1 MATLSEN
8 IETLKNVI
16 SQIRQVIADSGI
28 EIAEGTNI
36 QEIPAILTDALSK
49 YRRVPNE
56 VITDQA
62 GLGTIKENTVY
73 IITGK
78 VSGTLDLTTIETSH
92 LETVIYFTTGDDSVS
107 VNFPDGYTI
116 RDSETTGSSFSAQD
130 NTSYIITISDGV
142 VVIGKLYTYSR
153 VYSGFSDSMDSG
165 NDEITIISAYSG
177 TDTFMG
183 YGKPEYAK
191 IKFSGDVILDGNG
204 FGEPEND
211 VNGVVTYAAPD
222 RDVGVIITPDTGEPE
237 KPNDP
242 EITPDEDEEN
252 TEEPPSNYYHT
263 FQISSLPLCR
273 DFMKYLVGAFGDS
286 VRIIDVYETD
296 TDLHHS
302 FRLYQSM
309 YSVYNS
315 TQGRGYNLPN
325 QSGYDYLIAANTEST
340 DITNDGSQLKPF
352 FIKPDINLPPYGE
365 IRQISVLVKNQSSN
379 VILKTFLRECNQGIP
394 ILSDYILEWLSD
406 EVIGATEGDLVV
418 SGWNDVQIRDRNTG
432 ARITEFY
439 KVGEQNSIEISI
451 VPEWQE

>member
-16 SQIRQVIADSGI
+16 SQIRQAIADSGI

-56 VITDQA
+56 VITNQS
-62 GLGTIKENTVY
+62 GIGTIKENTVY
-73 IITGK
+73 IITGR
-78 VSGTLDLTTIETSH
+78 VSGTLDLTTITPSH
-92 LETVIYFTTGDDSVS
+92 LETVIYFTTGDASVS
-107 VNFPDGYTI
+107 VTFPDGYTI
-116 RDSETTGSSFSAQD
+116 RDSVTTGSSFSVQD

-142 VVIGKLYTYSR
+142 AVIGKLYTYSR
-153 VYSGFSDSMDSG
+153 VYSGFSDSLDSG
-165 NDEITIISAYSG
+165 NAEITIISAYSG

-183 YGKPEYAK
+183 YGKPVYAK
-191 IKFSGDVILDGNG
+191 IKFAGNVILDGNG
-204 FGEPEND
+204 FGEPEN
-211 VNGVVTYAAPD
+211 VTQSSS
-222 RDVGVIITPDTGEPE
+222 V
-237 KPNDP
+237 
-242 EITPDEDEEN
+242 
-252 TEEPPSNYYHT
+252 EPPTNSTDYYHT

-273 DFMKYLVGAFGDS
+273 DFVKYLVGAYGDS
-286 VRIIDVYETD
+286 VRVIDVYETD
-296 TDLHHS
+296 TNIHHT
-302 FRLYQSM
+302 FRLYQSK

-315 TQGRGYNLPN
+315 TQGRGYNLPDT
-325 QSGYDYLIAANTEST
+325 SGYNYLIAANTTSA

-365 IRQISVLVKNQSSN
+365 IRQISVLVKNRSSN
-379 VILKTFLRECNQGIP
+379 VILKTFSRECNQGIP

-418 SGWNDVQIRDRNTG
+418 SGWNDVQIRDRITG

>member
-16 SQIRQVIADSGI
+16 SQIRQAIADSGI

-49 YRRVPNE
+49 YRRVPSE
-56 VITDQA
+56 IITNQS
-62 GLGTIKENTVY
+62 GIGTIKENTVY
-73 IITGK
+73 IITGR
-78 VSGTLDLTTIETSH
+78 VSGTLDLTTITPSH
-92 LETVIYFTTGDDSVS
+92 LETVIYFTTGDASVS
-107 VNFPDGYTI
+107 VTFPDGYTI
-116 RDSETTGSSFSAQD
+116 RDSTTPGSSFSAQD

-153 VYSGFSDSMDSG
+153 VYSGFSDSLDSG

-191 IKFSGDVILDGNG
+191 IKFAGNVILDGNG
-204 FGEPEND
+204 FGEPENG
-211 VNGVVTYAAPD
+211 NGVVTYAL
-222 RDVGVIITPDTGEPE
+222 
-237 KPNDP
+237 DP
-242 EITPDEDEEN
+242 VAEERP
-252 TEEPPSNYYHT
+252 TVPPSSGEHPTNPTDYYHT

-273 DFMKYLVGAFGDS
+273 DFMKYLVGAYGDS
-286 VRIIDVYETD
+286 VRVIDVYETD
-296 TDLHHS
+296 TNIHHT
-302 FRLYQSM
+302 FRLYQSK

-315 TQGRGYNLPN
+315 TQGRGYNLPDT
-325 QSGYDYLIAANTEST
+325 SGYNYLIAANTTSA

-365 IRQISVLVKNQSSN
+365 IRQISVLVKNRSSN
-379 VILKTFLRECNQGIP
+379 VILKTFSRECNQGIP

-418 SGWNDVQIRDRNTG
+418 SGWSDVKIRDRNTG
-432 ARITEFY
+432 ARITDFY

-451 VPEWQE
+451 VPEWQQ

>member
-16 SQIRQVIADSGI
+16 SQIRQAIADSGI

-56 VITDQA
+56 VITNQS
-62 GLGTIKENTVY
+62 GIGTIKENTVY
-73 IITGK
+73 IITGR
-78 VSGTLDLTTIETSH
+78 VSGTLDLTTITPSH
-92 LETVIYFTTGDDSVS
+92 LETVIYFTTGDASVS

-116 RDSETTGSSFSAQD
+116 RDSVTTGSSFSANN

-153 VYSGFSDSMDSG
+153 VYSGFSDSLDSG

-191 IKFSGDVILDGNG
+191 IKFAGNVILDGNG
-204 FGEPEND
+204 FGEPENN
-211 VNGVVTYAAPD
+211 VNGIVTYALDPVA
-222 RDVGVIITPDTGEPE
+222 EE
-237 KPNDP
+237 KP
-242 EITPDEDEEN
+242 TV
-252 TEEPPSNYYHT
+252 PPSSGEHPTNPTDYYHT

-273 DFMKYLVGAFGDS
+273 DFMKYLVGAYGDS
-286 VRIIDVYETD
+286 VRVIDVYETD

-325 QSGYDYLIAANTEST
+325 QSGYDYLIAANTGST

-365 IRQISVLVKNQSSN
+365 IRQISVLVKNRSSN
-379 VILKTFLRECNQGIP
+379 VILKTFSRECNQGIP

-418 SGWNDVQIRDRNTG
+418 SGWSDVKIRDRNTG
-432 ARITEFY
+432 ARITDFY

-451 VPEWQE
+451 VPEWQQ

>member
-16 SQIRQVIADSGI
+16 SQIRQAIADSGI

-49 YRRVPNE
+49 YRRVPSE
-56 VITDQA
+56 IITNQS
-62 GLGTIKENTVY
+62 GIGTIKENTVY
-73 IITGK
+73 IITGR
-78 VSGTLDLTTIETSH
+78 VSGTLDLTTITPSH
-92 LETVIYFTTGDDSVS
+92 LETVIYFTTGDASVS

-116 RDSETTGSSFSAQD
+116 RDSETTGSSFSANN

-153 VYSGFSDSMDSG
+153 VYSGFSDSLDSG
-165 NDEITIISAYSG
+165 NAEITIISAYSG

-191 IKFSGDVILDGNG
+191 IKFAGNVILDGNG
-204 FGEPEND
+204 FGEPENN
-211 VNGVVTYAAPD
+211 VNGVVTYALDP
-222 RDVGVIITPDTGEPE
+222 VVEEKPTVPPSSGETETPE
-237 KPNDP
+237 KPPSDS
-242 EITPDEDEEN
+242 
-252 TEEPPSNYYHT
+252 SNYYHT

-273 DFMKYLVGAFGDS
+273 DFMKYLVGAYGDS
-286 VRIIDVYETD
+286 VRVIDVYETD
-296 TDLHHS
+296 TNIHHT

-315 TQGRGYNLPN
+315 TQGRGYNLPDT
-325 QSGYDYLIAANTEST
+325 SGYNYLIAANTTSA
-340 DITNDGSQLKPF
+340 DATNDGSQLKPF

-365 IRQISVLVKNQSSN
+365 IRQISVLVKNRSSN
-379 VILKTFLRECNQGIP
+379 VILKTFSRECNQGIP

-418 SGWNDVQIRDRNTG
+418 SGWSDVKIRDRNTG
-432 ARITEFY
+432 TRITDFY

-451 VPEWQE
+451 VPEWQQ

>member
-16 SQIRQVIADSGI
+16 SQIRQAIADSGI

-49 YRRVPNE
+49 YRRVPSE
-56 VITDQA
+56 IITNQS
-62 GLGTIKENTVY
+62 GIGTIKENTIY

-78 VSGTLDLTTIETSH
+78 VAGTLDLTTITPSH
-92 LETVIYFTTGDDSVS
+92 LETVIYFTTGDASVS
-107 VNFPDGYTI
+107 VTFPDGYTI
-116 RDSETTGSSFSAQD
+116 RDSTTPGSSFSARG

-153 VYSGFSDSMDSG
+153 VYSGFSDSLDSG
-165 NDEITIISAYSG
+165 NAEITIISAYSG

-191 IKFSGDVILDGNG
+191 IKFAGNVILDGNG
-204 FGEPEND
+204 FGEPENG
-211 VNGVVTYAAPD
+211 NGVVTYAAP
-222 RDVGVIITPDTGEPE
+222 
-237 KPNDP
+237 
-242 EITPDEDEEN
+242 
-252 TEEPPSNYYHT
+252 EEPPTNSSNYYHT

-273 DFMKYLVGAFGDS
+273 DFVKYLVGAYGDS
-286 VRIIDVYETD
+286 VRVIDVYETD
-296 TDLHHS
+296 TNIHHS
-302 FRLYQSM
+302 FRLYQSK

-315 TQGRGYNLPN
+315 TQGRGYNLPDT
-325 QSGYDYLIAANTEST
+325 SGYNYLIAANTTSA
-340 DITNDGSQLKPF
+340 DITNDGSQLNPF

-365 IRQISVLVKNQSSN
+365 IRQISVLVKNRSSN
-379 VILKTFLRECNQGIP
+379 VILKTFSRECNQGIP
-394 ILSDYILEWLSD
+394 ILSEYILEWLSD

-418 SGWNDVQIRDRNTG
+418 SGWSDVKIRDRNTG
-432 ARITEFY
+432 ARITDFY

-451 VPEWQE
+451 VPEWQQ

>member
-36 QEIPAILTDALSK
+36 QEIPAILGEALSK
-49 YRRVPNE
+49 YRRVPDE

-73 IITGK
+73 IITGR

-92 LETVIYFTTGDDSVS
+92 LETVIYFTTGDASVS
-107 VNFPDGYTI
+107 VTFPDGYTI
-116 RDSETTGSSFSAQD
+116 RDSVTTGSSFSVQD

-153 VYSGFSDSMDSG
+153 VYSGFSDSLDSG

-191 IKFSGDVILDGNG
+191 IKFAGNVILDGNG
-204 FGEPEND
+204 FGEPENN
-211 VNGVVTYAAPD
+211 VNGIVTYALDPVA
-222 RDVGVIITPDTGEPE
+222 EE
-237 KPNDP
+237 KP
-242 EITPDEDEEN
+242 TV
-252 TEEPPSNYYHT
+252 PPSSGEHPTNPTDYYHT

-273 DFMKYLVGAFGDS
+273 DFVKYLVGAYGDS
-286 VRIIDVYETD
+286 VRVIDVYETD
-296 TDLHHS
+296 TNIHHT
-302 FRLYQSM
+302 FRLYQSK

-315 TQGRGYNLPN
+315 TQGRGYNLPDT
-325 QSGYDYLIAANTEST
+325 SGYNYLIAANTGST
-340 DITNDGSQLKPF
+340 DATNDGSQLNPF

-365 IRQISVLVKNQSSN
+365 IRQISVLVKNRSSN
-379 VILKTFLRECNQGIP
+379 VVLKTFSRECNQGIP

-406 EVIGATEGDLVV
+406 EVIGAIEGDLVV
-418 SGWNDVQIRDRNTG
+418 SGWSDVKIRDRNTG
-432 ARITEFY
+432 ARITDFY

-451 VPEWQE
+451 VPKWQQ